1 MLDKDRSGL
10 TGLFTFVLNVLNV
23 FSFVFD
29 IESIVDAFDIDASN
43 IVDIVA
49 DIAAEHIV
57 VDGLDIAVVDA
68 DQYFLAAADL
78 AVGRHYC
85 LHMDDNVHVQ
95 SAAVEQS
102 ADGDDH
108 DLGCK
113 LNKSI

>member
-1 MLDKDRSGL
+1 MSDRSAL

-57 VDGLDIAVVDA
+57 GDGLDIAVVVDA
-68 DQYFLAAADL
+68 DQYSLAAADL
-78 AVGRHYC
+78 AVGHHYC

-95 SAAVEQS
+95 SVAVE
-102 ADGDDH
+102 
-108 DLGCK
+108 
-113 LNKSI
+113 

>member
-1 MLDKDRSGL
+1 MVLREKLGL
-10 TGLFTFVLNVLNV
+10 ECAFFTFVLDVLNV

-29 IESIVDAFDIDASN
+29 IESIVDAFDIDANN

-49 DIAAEHIV
+49 DIAVEHIV
-57 VDGLDIAVVDA
+57 ADGLDIAA
-68 DQYFLAAADL
+68 DQYFLAAAADL

-95 SAAVEQS
+95 SAAV
-102 ADGDDH
+102 DGDDH

-113 LNKSI
+113 LNITVC

>member
-1 MLDKDRSGL
+1 MSDRSGL

-68 DQYFLAAADL
+68 DQCFLAAADL
-78 AVGRHYC
+78 AVGHHYC

>member
-1 MLDKDRSGL
+1 M
-10 TGLFTFVLNVLNV
+10 TGLRIFTFVLDVLNV

-29 IESIVDAFDIDASN
+29 IESIVDAFDIDANN

-57 VDGLDIAVVDA
+57 VDGLDIAVDA

-78 AVGRHYC
+78 AVGHHYC

-102 ADGDDH
+102 VDGDDH

-113 LNKSI
+113 LNKTV

>member
-1 MLDKDRSGL
+1 M
-10 TGLFTFVLNVLNV
+10 NV

-57 VDGLDIAVVDA
+57 VDGLDIAVVVVDA
-68 DQYFLAAADL
+68 DQYSLAAADL
-78 AVGRHYC
+78 AVGHHYC

-113 LNKSI
+113 LNKSIS

>member
-1 MLDKDRSGL
+1 MSDRSGL

-57 VDGLDIAVVDA
+57 VDGLDIAVVVDA
-68 DQYFLAAADL
+68 DQYSLAAVDL
-78 AVGRHYC
+78 GHHYC

-95 SAAVEQS
+95 SVAVE
-102 ADGDDH
+102 
-108 DLGCK
+108 
-113 LNKSI
+113 

>member
-1 MLDKDRSGL
+1 M
-10 TGLFTFVLNVLNV
+10 NV

-57 VDGLDIAVVDA
+57 VDGLDIDVVVVDA
-68 DQYFLAAADL
+68 DQYSLAAADL
-78 AVGRHYC
+78 AVGHHYC

-102 ADGDDH
+102 VDGDDH

-113 LNKSI
+113 LNKTV